1 MASDEA
7 PVVAP
12 AYDVEPAGGN
22 RFRQSQAQDILAAV
36 LKEKLFGA
44 SYHAENSSAW
54 AREIA
59 DEVKARLK
67 GVANSTSP
75 GQLACADSYLCYAGQ
90 QKWTRYKY
98 VVQVIIGEQRGEAVR
113 YCVVSRRCWTL
124 QHHVESFQ
132 LPCRMGCRCFW
143 DPKTDDYAQQV
154 FSNVSC
160 VSKFTQMGCNGDP

>member
-1 MASDEA
+1 M
-7 PVVAP
+7 
-12 AYDVEPAGGN
+12 
-22 RFRQSQAQDILAAV
+22 AAV

-67 GVANSTSP
+67 GVKNSDKSP
-75 GQLACADSYLCYAGQ
+75 GQLACSDSHVCHAAQ

-113 YCVVSRRCWTL
+113 YCEMSERC
-124 QHHVESFQ
+124 
-132 LPCRMGCRCFW
+132 
-143 DPKTDDYAQQV
+143 
-154 FSNVSC
+154 
-160 VSKFTQMGCNGDP
+160 